1 MRKLLFGLFLSLVA
15 SATSAQW
22 VFVGENTSRDKSY
35 ADPATKRRTGNVV
48 RMWVLTDYS
57 KPGVIDGKVSLSD
70 RVYTQY
76 DCAERTS
83 QILQLAFFSGK
94 MLSGELLG
102 SDTKLRSRD
111 FIAPGTMAE
120 AQLNFACK

>member
-57 KPGVIDGKVSLSD
+57 KPGVIDGKVSLLIGSI
-70 RVYTQY
+70 RNTTALREPRRFYNWLFFREK
-76 DCAERTS
+76 CS
-83 QILQLAFFSGK
+83 QVNS
-94 MLSGELLG
+94 
-102 SDTKLRSRD
+102 
-111 FIAPGTMAE
+111 
-120 AQLNFACK
+120 